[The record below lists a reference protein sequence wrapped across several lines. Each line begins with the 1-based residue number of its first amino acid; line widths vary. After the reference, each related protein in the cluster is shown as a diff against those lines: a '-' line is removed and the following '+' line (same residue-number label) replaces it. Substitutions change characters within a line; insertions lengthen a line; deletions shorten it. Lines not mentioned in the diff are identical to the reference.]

1 MDRTSIP
8 SGADTGQ
15 GRLDLNLIRLY
26 VAVYEAGSVS
36 RAADRLGLTQP
47 SVSYGLGRLRRAFG
61 DQLFARGGRGMAPT
75 PLAEQLYEQFR
86 DALAT
91 VESAVEST
99 RSFDASTSRRVFR
112 VAMSDVGAICLVP
125 PLLVHLQ
132 ALAPEATLEI
142 AQVPVDGILDELA
155 AGKLD
160 MAVGNLPLRH
170 AAARSE
176 LLFPERYVCL
186 LSTAHPRI
194 GAEMGRKQFAAER
207 HIVVVSPYSL
217 HQHIDESL
225 VERGIRRRV
234 ALKVPHFGI
243 LPAVIPGNDY
253 LVMLPSRLG
262 TVFERFAGVRSVELP
277 VALPS
282 FEVRVLWHAR
292 QQSNPANVWLRKTIV
307 EALGSL

>member
-1 MDRTSIP
+1 MDRSILA
-8 SGADTGQ
+8 SDTVAPP
-15 GRLDLNLIRLY
+15 GRLDLNLVRLY
-26 VAVYEAGSVS
+26 VAIYESGSVS
-36 RAADRLGLTQP
+36 RAAERLGLTQP
-47 SVSYGLGRLRRAFG
+47 SVSYGLARLRRALG
-61 DQLFARGGRGMAPT
+61 DQLFTRGGRGVSPT
-75 PLAEQLYEQFR
+75 PLAEQLYERLR

-99 RSFDASTSRRVFR
+99 QSFDASTSRRVFR

-125 PLLVHLQ
+125 PLLARLQ

-142 AQVPVDGILDELA
+142 AQVPVDDVMDELS
-155 AGKLD
+155 AGRLD
-160 MAVGNLPLRH
+160 VAVGNLPLRH
-170 AAARSE
+170 PAVRSE

-186 LSTAHPRI
+186 LAADHPRI
-194 GAEMGRKQFAAER
+194 GVEMTRRQFAAER

-225 VERGIRRRV
+225 NERGIRRRV

-253 LVMLPSRLG
+253 LVTLPSRLG
-262 TVFERFAGVRSVELP
+262 TVCEHFAGVRSVDLP

-292 QQSNPANVWLRKTIV
+292 QQSNPANVWLRRTLV
-307 EALGSL
+307 DALGAL